1 MGMSVHH
8 PSATGHG
15 ASTSQLWIL
24 VLLSPSQRCSLALPI
39 PSPPPVP
46 FTTPFLPLS
55 LPSPHSQR
63 LFLICCSPS
72 PRRRQFC
79 SRVLRIHHRPLLWD
93 SALAGGSGSKLLGW
107 QTSTWAH
114 YSRAGDM
121 VITCLRGSGTA
132 GPGNAPQDGYRDR
145 PALGGDPSRWERGEL
160 TPEAEPAPHLDP
172 LQSPMGG
179 VSGFS
184 AAPAQG
190 EIFQL
195 GWAVT
200 TLPWMF
206 PCAP

>member
-1 MGMSVHH
+1 MNRAVTFQGWEPGFAACTGQQGMSPLGMSVHH

-15 ASTSQLWIL
+15 ASTCQLWIL

-79 SRVLRIHHRPLLWD
+79 SRVLRIHHRPLPWD

-121 VITCLRGSGTA
+121 VITCLRGRAAPPAPGMLPRMDTGTGQLWGETPAA
-132 GPGNAPQDGYRDR
+132 G
-145 PALGGDPSRWERGEL
+145 RGEN
-160 TPEAEPAPHLDP
+160 
-172 LQSPMGG
+172 
-179 VSGFS
+179 
-184 AAPAQG
+184 
-190 EIFQL
+190 
-195 GWAVT
+195 
-200 TLPWMF
+200 
-206 PCAP
+206 